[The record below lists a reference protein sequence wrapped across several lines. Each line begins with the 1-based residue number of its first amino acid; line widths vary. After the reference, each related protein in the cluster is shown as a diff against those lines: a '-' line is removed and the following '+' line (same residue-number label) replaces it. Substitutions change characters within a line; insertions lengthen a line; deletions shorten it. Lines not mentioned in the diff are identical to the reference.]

1 MIISEKFGFT
11 FIHNPK
17 VAGTTVRAAIEG
29 YHDHHTSFWHQR
41 YETKLGR
48 TVDMAHIPYDDLD
61 DSIKRLMSQTFNF
74 GFVRHP
80 VSRFFSAWA
89 EFKRQHPDM
98 RGASMDVNDFIEFY
112 LTQANVRY
120 DWRFVHFTP
129 QHYFFYSGNKRIADF
144 VGQHERFKEDWT
156 AVQALTGIVSGPLN
170 NMRHREVPEFP
181 VLTAHSRALLQNL
194 YQRDFLLFGYN
205 KPFTELVNKEG
216 VPVIDTHWQRVELIH
231 NPMNN
236 RDVVSTM
243 TAGEKMAHLQNTVD
257 YLKKR
262 TGWNDQ

>member
-1 MIISEKFGFT
+1 MIISEKHGFT

-17 VAGTTVRAAIEG
+17 VAGTTVRLALQG
-29 YHDHHTSFWHQR
+29 YHDHHTTFWHQR

-61 DSIKRLMSQTFNF
+61 EQVKRLMAHTFNF

-80 VSRFFSAWA
+80 VSRFYSAWA
-89 EFKRQHPDM
+89 EFKRQHADWQV
-98 RGASMDVNDFIEFY
+98 SKLDVNDFVERY

-144 VGQHERFKEDWT
+144 IGLHERFKDDWV
-156 AVQALTGIVSGPLN
+156 AVQALAGLMPGPLSN
-170 NMRHREVPEFP
+170 NRHRDSPLFP
-181 VLTAHSRALLQNL
+181 DLTVETRALLQNL

-205 KPFTELVNKEG
+205 KPFIDLVNKEG

-231 NPMNN
+231 NPMNHC
-236 RDVVSTM
+236 DVVSTM

-262 TGWNDQ
+262 TGWTD